1 VIVKQEPANP
11 KPCFF
16 LGSSRKDLRALPAK
30 VRVSIGH
37 AIFEAQCGGEAPSAK
52 AMRGFG
58 GRGVLEIVE
67 DFDGDTYRGI
77 YTVRFVGAIYVLHV
91 FQKKSKRGIAA
102 PGTEIELIK
111 TRLRTA
117 QAHHTARLTEEGPK
131 Q

>member
-1 VIVKQEPANP
+1 VTQEPLNP

-16 LGSSRKDLRALPAK
+16 VGSSRKDLSALPAK

-37 AIFEAQCGGEAPSAK
+37 AIYEAQCGGEAPSAK
-52 AMRGFG
+52 ALRGFG
-58 GRGVLEIVE
+58 GRGVLEVVE
-67 DFDGDTYRGI
+67 DFDGDTYRAV

-91 FQKKSKRGIAA
+91 FQKKSKRGIAT
-102 PGTEIELIK
+102 PKTEIELIK

-117 QAHHTARLTEEGPK
+117 QAHHAAQLSEGRPK